1 MYEISYEDY
10 VVETAEN
17 HLEVWQTHYEGYD
30 KEDIKRDLKYN
41 YDWSGDNEAYEQV
54 AKDNEFE
61 QTVEEFQEAVIDE
74 IVKQSGRAT
83 NERII
88 DALEVA
94 VSQIRDQ
101 LEAIEDAISRLK

>member
-10 VVETAEN
+10 VVKIAES
-17 HLEVWQTHYEGYD
+17 HLEVWQNHYEGYD
-30 KEDIKRDLKYN
+30 KDDIKNDLKYN
-41 YDWSGDNEAYEQV
+41 YDWSGDNEDYEQV
-54 AKDNEFE
+54 AKDNEFQ

-74 IVKQSGRAT
+74 IIKQSGRAT

-88 DALEVA
+88 DTLEVA
-94 VSQIRDQ
+94 VAQIRDQ